1 MTYRE
6 LYRQIMTSLE
16 SAGVPDARFDASC
29 LLEDIGGL
37 PFAQRTRYWDEF
49 VPEEIRF
56 EVEEATAQR
65 MAGRPLQYIL
75 RNWDFLALTLRVGEG
90 VLIPRSETELLCEV
104 GARFLKQSNFNYPQ
118 VWDLCAGSGCVG
130 LGICT
135 LHNES
140 HVTAV
145 ELSEAACYYLRYNVA
160 SHPDCNVDVLQ
171 ADVLKDF
178 VKMEGTA
185 DLIVCNPPYIRSSD
199 MIGLQREVKH
209 EPRMALDGSE
219 DGLLFYRSLA
229 KDWTP
234 KLSENG
240 MIAVEIGEDQAE
252 EVVTMFKEVG
262 LRDIKVYQDAA
273 GHDRVISA
281 LSKK

>member
-6 LYRQIMTSLE
+6 LYRQIMTSLQN
-16 SAGVPDARFDASC
+16 SGVSDARFDASC

-37 PFAQRTRYWDEF
+37 PFAQRARYWDEY

-75 RNWDFLALTLRVGEG
+75 KNWDFLALTLRVGEG
-90 VLIPRSETELLCEV
+90 VLIPRSETELLCEI
-104 GARFLKQSNFNYPQ
+104 GARFLKKSKVNYPK

-135 LHNES
+135 LHNEA
-140 HVTAV
+140 HVTAI

-160 SHPDCNVDVLQ
+160 SHPECNIDILQ
-171 ADVLKDF
+171 ADVLHDANSIN
-178 VKMEGTA
+178 EIA
-185 DLIVCNPPYIRSSD
+185 DLILCNPPYIRSSE
-199 MIGLQREVKH
+199 MIHLQREVKH

-219 DGLLFYRSLA
+219 DGLIFYRELA
-229 KDWTP
+229 KSWSK
-234 KLSENG
+234 KLSDGG

-252 EVVTMFKEVG
+252 AVTKMFEKAG
-262 LRDIKVYQDAA
+262 LTDIRVYKDAA
-273 GHDRVISA
+273 GLDRVVSA
-281 LSKK
+281 IRR

>member
-6 LYRQIMTSLE
+6 LYRQIMTSLQ
-16 SAGVPDARFDASC
+16 SAGCSDARFDASC

-37 PFAQRTRYWDEF
+37 PFAERARYWDEY

-75 RNWDFLALTLRVGEG
+75 KTWDFLALTLRVGEG
-90 VLIPRSETELLCEV
+90 VLIPRPETELLCEV
-104 GARFLKQSNFNYPQ
+104 GARYLKTCKQNYPQ

-135 LHNES
+135 LHKEAQ
-140 HVTAV
+140 VTAV

-160 SHPDCNVDVLQ
+160 SHPECNVNIVQ
-171 ADVLKDF
+171 ADVLKDSLAI
-178 VKMEGTA
+178 EGVA
-185 DLIVCNPPYIRSSD
+185 DLIVCNPPYIKSSE
-199 MIGLQREVKH
+199 MISLQREVKH

-219 DGLLFYRSLA
+219 DGLLFYRELA
-229 KDWTP
+229 ANWSK
-234 KLSENG
+234 KLADGG
-240 MIAVEIGEDQAE
+240 MLAVEIGEDQAE
-252 EVVTMFKEVG
+252 DVVKLFVDAGLKE
-262 LRDIKVYQDAA
+262 IKVYKDAS
-273 GHDRVISA
+273 GLDRVISA
-281 LSKK
+281 VSLS